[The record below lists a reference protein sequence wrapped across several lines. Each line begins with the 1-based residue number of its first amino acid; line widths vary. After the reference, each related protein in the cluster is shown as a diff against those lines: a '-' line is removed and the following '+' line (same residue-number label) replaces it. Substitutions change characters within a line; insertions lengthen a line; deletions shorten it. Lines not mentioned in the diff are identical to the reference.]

1 MRRQPDRRLWLAIV
15 GVCLLFLGP
24 ASAYVFVRVARNL
37 ARSASVKNVSG
48 QSLRVVPLGLSPDGP
63 VPLPLEPSHPQG
75 YLTVAPGE
83 TDVFRYVPGVATFC
97 WLLIVPP
104 QGPMR
109 IKDSQ
114 ADRESCKP
122 GVPVSMG
129 GFHPAAEYFIEGQ
142 LEDLPPAPP
151 ELVRAGERLLE
162 Q

>member
-1 MRRQPDRRLWLAIV
+1 
-15 GVCLLFLGP
+15 
-24 ASAYVFVRVARNL
+24 
-37 ARSASVKNVSG
+37 
-48 QSLRVVPLGLSPDGP
+48 